1 MKMEKLKKKWKQTED
16 TTDADNEINTLGV
29 PDIEEQI
36 KIQMK
41 W

>member
-1 MKMEKLKKKWKQTED
+1 
-16 TTDADNEINTLGV
+16 V
-29 PDIEEQI
+29 PDTEEQI